1 MENGSWMARRLLRG
15 CPEIVSRTPSSDPS
29 PPSPVTQSP
38 VFVRF
43 FGRLQV
49 EGGLFLPGKMEFRD
63 SLSGSPP
70 KWLLEPDAPPTSD
83 PLASQKPESNRIGIK
98 QTGLARDRGAVAGRP
113 RHSFPGDGA
122 SFLPKPKRPA
132 SVGEQ
137 TPGVCPLAAK
147 PPRRVGRAYRIEAS
161 GRYLNGVTPGMANGY
176 SPSGPGITGGSA
188 SNR

>member
-1 MENGSWMARRLLRG
+1 MENCSWMARRLLRG

-70 KWLLEPDAPPTSD
+70 KWLLEPDAPPTGD

-113 RHSFPGDGA
+113 RHSFPGGRCV
-122 SFLPKPKRPA
+122 LPAETK
-132 SVGEQ
+132 
-137 TPGVCPLAAK
+137 TPGVRGRTDAGRLPACRQTT
-147 PPRRVGRAYRIEAS
+147 PPSRQ
-161 GRYLNGVTPGMANGY
+161 
-176 SPSGPGITGGSA
+176 GGLLH
-188 SNR
+188 